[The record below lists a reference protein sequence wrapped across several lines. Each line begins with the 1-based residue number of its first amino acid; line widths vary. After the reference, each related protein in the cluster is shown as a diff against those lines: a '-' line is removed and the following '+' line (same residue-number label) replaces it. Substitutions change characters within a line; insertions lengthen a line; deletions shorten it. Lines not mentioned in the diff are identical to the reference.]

1 MKNKFQY
8 GQGELFSF
16 FLLLF
21 FTSVILG
28 IYYCFSVFRNMTL
41 KTIKEYQTRIKSEKI
56 ISAFEKDFQVMTSSK
71 SDSKVSE
78 QIMYLCEKYSEYNIN
93 ISDVSSGINLNT
105 LSKKFLSD
113 RKLQELLFNDE
124 ESFKKVLQIQEK
136 NKYLESKKL
145 ISLYLTDFGKK
156 NITYYG
162 WINNSFTDAHL
173 SKHVKGNSEY
183 VINSQSS
190 LNIYFT
196 DSEIIR
202 YFIAYPEFNI
212 IEPNE
217 KCKKLINEIEINSN
231 IDKEKIKK
239 ILGVNENNKILNLLG
254 VKTQF
259 FQILL
264 EIDNAKISLIICALP
279 GNDKEIEKYR
289 IIKREINL

>member
-1 MKNKFQY
+1 
-8 GQGELFSF
+8 
-16 FLLLF
+16 
-21 FTSVILG
+21 
-28 IYYCFSVFRNMTL
+28 
-41 KTIKEYQTRIKSEKI
+41 
-56 ISAFEKDFQVMTSSK
+56 MTSSK